1 MKKIYKIVTL
11 VLVLIV
17 VASCSTNYD
26 DINADHTN
34 VIGFTLAATLELP
47 LSENNPE
54 INFPLP
60 YFVSNSTSSDR
71 TFNVVV
77 VAEETELSPES
88 YSFDATIVIPANERS
103 GTIIFNA
110 YNMNL
115 TSEYQPLVLAFEST
129 SEITTGKKM
138 YIALKTN
145 D

>member
-11 VLVLIV
+11 ILAIVV
-17 VASCSTNYD
+17 VASCTTNYD
-26 DINADHTN
+26 DINANHTD

-77 VAEETELSPES
+77 VTEETELSPES
-88 YSFDATIVIPANERS
+88 YSFDATVVIPANERS
-103 GTIIFNA
+103 GQMIFNA
-110 YNMNL
+110 YNINL
-115 TSEYQPLVLAFEST
+115 TNEYQPLVLAFEST

-138 YIALKTN
+138 YLSLIHI
-145 D
+145 